1 MSSRLHDLAT
11 LKRRGRRAGL
21 VIGALVVVTILFQM
35 ATLDGWQGVF
45 LPLLS
50 ESSETVYA
58 PRYSYFAFRR
68 VRIGMTVTEVRDL
81 LGEPLKIAV
90 RPSGDV
96 WVYSDSPVSR
106 SYRMREVMFDPRGR
120 VAEVIAEFVFD

>member
-1 MSSRLHDLAT
+1 MTALEH
-11 LKRRGRRAGL
+11 RGRLAGL
-21 VIGALVVVTILFQM
+21 TIGALVVVAILFQKT
-35 ATLDGWQGVF
+35 TLDGWQGVF

-68 VRIGMTVTEVRDL
+68 VRIGMTVAEVRDL
-81 LGEPLKIAV
+81 IGEPLKIAV

-96 WVYSDSPVSR
+96 WVYSDSPASR

-120 VAEVIAEFVFD
+120 VAEVVAEFVFD

>member
-1 MSSRLHDLAT
+1 VTALEQ
-11 LKRRGRRAGL
+11 RGRLAGL
-21 VIGALVVVTILFQM
+21 TIGALVVVAILFQK

-68 VRIGMTVTEVRDL
+68 IRIGMTTEEVKTL
-81 LGEPLKIAV
+81 IGEPLHV
-90 RPSGDV
+90 VPRPNSQV
-96 WVYSDSPVSR
+96 WTYSDSPVSR
-106 SYRMREVMFDPRGR
+106 SYRLRAVIFDPAGR
-120 VAEVIAEFVFD
+120 VSKVVAEFEFD

>member
-1 MSSRLHDLAT
+1 VQPVTALEQ
-11 LKRRGRRAGL
+11 RGRRAGL
-21 VIGALVVVTILFQM
+21 TILALVVVAILFQM
-35 ATLDGWQGVF
+35 ATLDGWQGVL

-58 PRYSYFAFRR
+58 PRYSYVAFRR
-68 VRIGMTVTEVRDL
+68 IRIGMTVTEVKGL
-81 LGEPLKIAV
+81 IGEPLKIVA
-90 RPSGDV
+90 RPTGDV

-120 VAEVIAEFVFD
+120 VAEVVAEFVFD

>member
-1 MSSRLHDLAT
+1 M
-11 LKRRGRRAGL
+11 RRGRRAGL
-21 VIGALVVVTILFQM
+21 VVGAIAVVAIVFQK

-50 ESSETVYA
+50 EGSATVYA

-68 VRIGMTVTEVRDL
+68 VQIGMRAAEVKEL
-81 LGEPLKIAV
+81 IGEPLRIV
-90 RPSGDV
+90 SRPNREA
-96 WVYSDSPVSR
+96 WVYSDSPASR

-120 VAEVIAEFVFD
+120 VTEVVAEFVFD